1 MSRRSIG
8 VATAAV
14 VLASLAGARHAA
26 AQGDVCPGSP
36 LWGQAPDFWGAG
48 GTPTTP
54 QPKSQIS
61 VRYDGR
67 WAGASQVP
75 LDNGSSGAR
84 VRYLD
89 PGDGHLYV
97 AMEIDATGN
106 DRDVYWFGF
115 AGASAGDSN
124 GATLIEVSV
133 YPDQANPPVD
143 TQVIQ
148 QLRISCGAVTCPGP
162 TCTQPACTLPPVPR
176 AVFRVLRG
184 VAPAGGLSK
193 FVWDTTAFDNT
204 VTAKAWLDPGAGVP
218 GSRAWRGPL
227 YGLGNPAGEP
237 NGGTLM
243 LRIPNAVFGGA
254 AVGDA
259 RVWHAAATCNSL
271 GAGPVGCASQGN
283 WPTAGEVSQIV
294 NNEYS
299 APAVSEWAL
308 LRRTSACPVQP
319 MLVEAGVQNEDPY
332 NPAKPFTW
340 PQRMIL
346 DNDGNLGNDLPNQF
360 AARISTNL
368 ATTAGRYRAR
378 FFIADW
384 GSQIG
389 NLDISQWTEI
399 GQATNPGTAANTT
412 EHLVLRWPPATA
424 TLADHKALACK
435 YSLCTSN
442 VFGCPYPTDTMPGAC
457 GPGQRQHH
465 PHQCTQVRLEN
476 IGVTGY
482 QFAADAMIFNT
493 DFVGASI
500 YTREAV
506 ISTAGIATV
515 VPAPLPAPPAGRDIY
530 IYVRT
535 ANLPEKVRET
545 PVEATVT
552 RLELI
557 AAAAGRNPPGRP
569 APRELRFARDVRE
582 QLGVRGSGPDALPR
596 VKQQAALRRVRNL
609 PMSTV
614 RAIAPTLEFFVY
626 YDTGR
631 VLDTSGGKTSKWLAP
646 MTSFGYVAE
655 HVGDVEGWE
664 WALDGAESLGGNW
677 FRMRIKDGGKRTVRT
692 RIQAVDG
699 KRMPKGKPKWPP
711 GPGWINGGGGPPGRQ
726 PLRAPIT
733 KTGGG
738 CSSATG
744 ASGGAAALLLVV
756 GAVAAAVSRRR
767 RRAR

>member
-1 MSRRSIG
+1 MSRRSMG
-8 VATAAV
+8 VVTAAV
-14 VLASLAGARHAA
+14 VLASLAGARRAS
-26 AQGDVCPGSP
+26 AQGDICPGSP
-36 LWGQAPDFWGAG
+36 LWGQAPDFWTADPGS
-48 GTPTTP
+48 PTTP
-54 QPKSQIS
+54 VPRSQLG

-89 PGDGHLYV
+89 AGDGNLYI

-106 DRDVYWFGF
+106 HRDVYWFGF
-115 AGASAGDSN
+115 AGAAAGDSD
-124 GATLIEVSV
+124 GATLLEVSV

-148 QLRISCGAVTCPGP
+148 QLRISCGAPS
-162 TCTQPACTLPPVPR
+162 CTLPAVPR

-184 VAPAGGLSK
+184 VPAANGLSK
-193 FVWDTTAFDNT
+193 FVWDTAAHGNT
-204 VTAKAWLDPGAGVP
+204 VAAAAWLDPPNGPA
-218 GSRAWRGPL
+218 SRAWRGPL
-227 YGLGNPAGEP
+227 YGLGNAAGEP

-243 LRIPNAVFGGA
+243 LRVPNATFGGA
-254 AVGDA
+254 ALGDA

-283 WPTAGEVSQIV
+283 WPTAGEVKEIV
-294 NNEYS
+294 PDEYS
-299 APAVSEWAL
+299 APLVSEWAT

-340 PQRMIL
+340 PQRMVL
-346 DNDGNLGNDLPNQF
+346 DNDGNLGNDLPNHF

-368 ATTAGRYRAR
+368 ATTAGRYKAR

-399 GQATNPGTAANTT
+399 GNATNPGTGANTT

-424 TLADHKALACK
+424 TLAEHKALACK
-435 YSLCTSN
+435 YSKCTSN
-442 VFGCPYPTDTMPGAC
+442 VFGCPYPEDTMPAAC
-457 GPGQRQHH
+457 GAGQRQHH

-476 IGVTGY
+476 VGTTSY

-515 VPAPLPAPPAGRDIY
+515 QPAPLPAPPAGRDIY

-535 ANLPEKVRET
+535 ANLPPKVRET
-545 PVEATVT
+545 PVESTVK

-557 AAAAGRNPPGRP
+557 ATAAGRNPPGRP
-569 APRELRFARDVRE
+569 ASRESRFARDVRE
-582 QLGVRGSGPDALPR
+582 QLGQRGNGPDALPR
-596 VKQQAALRRVRNL
+596 AKQQAALQRVRAL

-626 YDTGR
+626 YDTGH
-631 VLDTSGGKTSKWLAP
+631 VLDTSGGTTSKWLAP

-664 WALDGAESLGGNW
+664 WALDGAESIGGNW
-677 FRMRIKDGGKRTVRT
+677 YRMRIKDGGKKTVRT

-699 KRMPKGKPKWPP
+699 KRMPKGRPRWPP
-711 GPGWINGGGGPPGRQ
+711 GPGWINGGSGPPGRQ
-726 PLRAPIT
+726 PLRAPVT

-738 CSSATG
+738 CSSAPG
-744 ASGGAAALLLVV
+744 APGGAAAMLLIA
-756 GAVAAAVSRRR
+756 GAIAAAASRRR